1 MPTSPPA
8 GALYRAPVELARSY
22 LLLNHGPV
30 TLVSS
35 AHRGRRNVMAA
46 SWAMA
51 LDFNPAKVAVV
62 IDRRTL
68 TRELVDASGEFV
80 LNVPT
85 RALAGLTFTVG
96 NSSGRDGDK
105 FARHGIAT
113 APPTGSPSVDRRL
126 RAWLECRVIPEPR
139 NQQGYDLFLAEV
151 VAAHADPG
159 CSATTAGTFPTTPA
173 GRSTTR
179 PAAAFSRRGGGQRA
193 LRAAKSINHS
203 RITSRPI
210 SSVIIQ
216 PRTMTPFPP

>member
-113 APPTGSPSVDRRL
+113 APADRVAAPL
-126 RAWLECRVIPEPR
+126 IAGCAAWLECRVIPEPR

-151 VAAHADPG
+151 VAAHADPRLFSDNRWHFPDDASRTIHYQAG
-159 CSATTAGTFPTTPA
+159 GSFFATGEAV
-173 GRSTTR
+173 
-179 PAAAFSRRGGGQRA
+179 
-193 LRAAKSINHS
+193 
-203 RITSRPI
+203 
-210 SSVIIQ
+210 SV
-216 PRTMTPFPP
+216 P